1 MAWAYALIKKMRFGR
16 TRVHFGSYTT
26 DGATTGGAIDTG
38 MRLCDF
44 LIPWQKKNVA
54 IATEVAVDEDFS
66 AGPIPG
72 NAITIVHEA
81 AGDGYWV
88 AVGR

>member
-1 MAWAYALIKKMRFGR
+1 MTFASSLIKKMRFGR
-16 TRVHFGSYTT
+16 NRVHFGKYTT
-26 DGATTGGAIDTG
+26 TAATTGGDIDTE

-44 LIPWQKKNVA
+44 LVPWQNKGAA
-54 IATEVAVDEDFS
+54 IATEVAVNEDFS

-72 NAITIVHEA
+72 DAITIVHEA
-81 AGDGYWV
+81 AGDGYWI